1 MEVYKLIFLELFSG
15 TKTMS
20 EAFKRCGFAVYN
32 VDNNPKLEPSLVAD
46 ISILK
51 YQDLVREC
59 GDYPTVIWASPDC
72 TKFSYA
78 SGNRNE
84 FRKANT
90 EPLSNSALN
99 ALDLVKHTLKL
110 IDELQPTYWFLENP
124 LHGALKDQ
132 DFMKEY
138 MYMDVSY
145 CRYGAKNQ
153 KPTRIWGNFPPSFR
167 PKFAC
172 HHIKHEV
179 EFRNISGKKARAEIP
194 IELGYD
200 LAENCILDNGLQ
212 IMNLRDFI

>member
-1 MEVYKLIFLELFSG
+1 MIFLELFSG

-20 EAFKRCGFAVYN
+20 KAFEEVGFKCYN
-32 VDNNPKLEPSLVAD
+32 VDFDERLEPSLLAD
-46 ISILK
+46 ISLLNF
-51 YQDLVREC
+51 QDLVKHM

-90 EPLSNSALN
+90 KPLTKEALK
-99 ALDLVKHTLKL
+99 AIDLVEHTLNL
-110 IDELQPTYWFLENP
+110 IQDLEPIYWFLENP
-124 LHGALKDQ
+124 LHGALKEQ
-132 DFMKEY
+132 DFMKQY
-138 MYMDVSY
+138 PYMDVSY

-172 HHIKHEV
+172 HHIKHKV
-179 EFRNISGKKARAEIP
+179 EFRNISGKKSRAAIP

-200 LAENCILDNGLQ
+200 LAENCVLDYGLQ
-212 IMNLRDFI
+212 MLNLGDFI